1 MGIQKFATVCVVC
14 RNILPPLIGSAA
26 TTLTYAQTVYVPVAQ
41 YEASAI
47 DETNVP
53 EATCN
58 FNPAVTF
65 RLSCENIIFAPG
77 SVASPLGSSVGGA
90 SLTGSTDPIL
100 HASGS
105 GNADSTSGVY
115 GGGAAEETFYFAI
128 HPGLGLGGP
137 APTGVLLDFSA
148 EGSAVGNAN
157 WVAQLNSYDDASLV
171 WTETFGECQSPE
183 SVCNQKLDV
192 PIGRLYGVLLTVAA
206 GPGETEP
213 TLVDGHIGT
222 ETLSAGV
229 AGLDPIVSIDPG
241 FLAAHP
247 GYSLVFGATSPSSV
261 PEPST
266 WVMLGLGF
274 AGLGYAGLRGRRAAL
289 GLG

>member
-1 MGIQKFATVCVVC
+1 MKQTC
-14 RNILPPLIGSAA
+14 RRLP
-26 TTLTYAQTVYVPVAQ
+26 
-41 YEASAI
+41 
-47 DETNVP
+47 
-53 EATCN
+53 
-58 FNPAVTF
+58 VTSIPQL
-65 RLSCENIIFAPG
+65 RSD
-77 SVASPLGSSVGGA
+77 SVARILYSLQVLWLPRWDLQLGGQVSPA
-90 SLTGSTDPIL
+90 RLTRSYMRPGLETQ
-100 HASGS
+100 
-105 GNADSTSGVY
+105 NSTSGVY